1 MFGPNSGTA
10 MAEPAVPPTTA
21 LIYMYHL
28 WLYIKLSELTHL

>member
-21 LIYMYHL
+21 LIYHL